1 MMKQRTGIFV
11 TFGVAMACLV
21 VAAIAMA
28 WIKMDFA
35 HCNEDGSGCKLGDG
49 VTPAIVTGVFAL
61 FFVALVRKHQ
71 HMKGLFKIGT
81 QNMVQGDVRLM
92 AATTEVDIANIEAG
106 FGAVDPVSIAE
117 AEVVVMVVL

>member
-71 HMKGLFKIGT
+71 RHAVPQRADQILDLCVADKARIREA
-81 QNMVQGDVRLM
+81 VRPTVANWRGR
-92 AATTEVDIANIEAG
+92 AANARRGPAVRG
-106 FGAVDPVSIAE
+106 GA
-117 AEVVVMVVL
+117 